1 VKPRYALFKE
11 FRGDLM
17 SRSIALI
24 MTLTGG
30 LLAASA
36 LATTAQAATPSALFN
51 DNCSACHQTTGKGV
65 KGAFP
70 ALAGDPFVQGDA
82 TPVLATVLAGRAG
95 MPSFKD
101 DLTDLELSSILTYV
115 RTSWGNKGKP
125 VSASDVAAA
134 RVKLKAAKK
143 PASLQAH

>member
-1 VKPRYALFKE
+1 MK
-11 FRGDLM
+11 
-17 SRSIALI
+17 RSTTFAV
-24 MTLTGG
+24 G

-36 LATTAQAATPSALFN
+36 VAAAGHAATPQSLFN

-82 TPVLATVLAGRAG
+82 TPVIATVLSGRAG

-101 DLTDLELSSILTYV
+101 DLTDADLSAILTYV
-115 RTSWGNKGKP
+115 RSSWGNKGKP
-125 VSASDVAAA
+125 VSPADVATI
-134 RVKLKAAKK
+134 RTKLNATKK
-143 PASLQAH
+143 PANLQAH

>member
-1 VKPRYALFKE
+1 
-11 FRGDLM
+11 M
-17 SRSIALI
+17 SRSIAFLC
-24 MTLTGG
+24 G

-36 LATTAQAATPSALFN
+36 VSVVASAGAWAATPSALFN

-70 ALAGDPFVQGDA
+70 ALAGDPFVQGDPA
-82 TPVLATVLAGRAG
+82 PMMATVLAGRAG

-101 DLTDLELSSILTYV
+101 DLSDLELASLLTYV

-134 RVKLKAAKK
+134 RTKLNAAKK
-143 PASLQAH
+143 PRNLQAH

>member
-1 VKPRYALFKE
+1 
-11 FRGDLM
+11 M
-17 SRSIALI
+17 SRSIAL
-24 MTLTGG
+24 LCG
-30 LLAASA
+30 LLAVSA
-36 LATTAQAATPSALFN
+36 VAPVAQAATPSALFN

-82 TPVLATVLAGRAG
+82 APLTATVLSGRAG
-95 MPSFKD
+95 MPAFKD
-101 DLTDLELSSILTYV
+101 DINDADLSAILTYI

-125 VSASDVAAA
+125 VTAADVAAA
-134 RVKLKAAKK
+134 RAKLKASKK

>member
-1 VKPRYALFKE
+1 
-11 FRGDLM
+11 M
-17 SRSIALI
+17 SRSLASLSVF
-24 MTLTGG
+24 TAG
-30 LLAASA
+30 LVAASA
-36 LATTAQAATPSALFN
+36 VGATAFAATPSALFN

-70 ALAGDPFVQGDA
+70 ALAGDPFVQGD
-82 TPVLATVLAGRAG
+82 PGPMMATVLAGRAG

-101 DLTDLELSSILTYV
+101 DLSDLELASVLTYV

-134 RVKLKAAKK
+134 RAKLKSAKK

>member
-1 VKPRYALFKE
+1 
-11 FRGDLM
+11 M
-17 SRSIALI
+17 SRSIAL
-24 MTLTGG
+24 LCG
-30 LLAASA
+30 LLAVSA
-36 LATTAQAATPSALFN
+36 VAPAAQAATPSALFN

-70 ALAGDPFVQGDA
+70 ALAGDPFVQGDPA
-82 TPVLATVLAGRAG
+82 PMMATVLAGRAG
-95 MPSFKD
+95 MPAFKD
-101 DLTDLELSSILTYV
+101 DLTDLELASVLTYV

-134 RVKLKAAKK
+134 RAKLKASKK

>member
-1 VKPRYALFKE
+1 
-11 FRGDLM
+11 M
-17 SRSIALI
+17 SRSIVFLA
-24 MTLTGG
+24 GV
-30 LLAASA
+30 LAASTVSA
-36 LATTAQAATPSALFN
+36 AAFAATPSALFN

-70 ALAGDPFVQGDA
+70 ALAGDPFVQGDPA
-82 TPVLATVLAGRAG
+82 PMMATVLAGRAG

-101 DLTDLELSSILTYV
+101 DLNDLELASVLTYV

-134 RVKLKAAKK
+134 RAAIKAGKK

>member
-1 VKPRYALFKE
+1 MRFAHRLV
-11 FRGDLM
+11 
-17 SRSIALI
+17 
-24 MTLTGG
+24 
-30 LLAASA
+30 A
-36 LATTAQAATPSALFN
+36 LALVAGAAVPTVALADGKSLFN

-82 TPVLATVLAGRAG
+82 APLTATVLSGRAG
-95 MPSFKD
+95 MPAFKD
-101 DLTDLELSSILTYV
+101 DINDADLSAILTYI

-125 VSASDVAAA
+125 VTAADVAAA
-134 RVKLKAAKK
+134 RAKLKASKK

>member
-1 VKPRYALFKE
+1 
-11 FRGDLM
+11 M
-17 SRSIALI
+17 SRSTAFH
-24 MTLTGG
+24 TLFAGS

-36 LATTAQAATPSALFN
+36 VCAPALAATPSALYN

-70 ALAGDPFVQGDA
+70 ALAGSPLVQGA
-82 TPVLATVLAGRAG
+82 SAPLTATVLAGRAG
-95 MPSFKD
+95 MPAFKD
-101 DLTDLELSSILTYV
+101 DLSDLELASVLTYV

-125 VSASDVAAA
+125 VSASEVATA
-134 RVKLKAAKK
+134 RAKLKATKK